1 MPPGVAGHC
10 QSITRSPRR
19 AREGIAARLDHS
31 SCSIAVARL
40 RPGCGRR
47 TMIRMADS
55 VIQGA
60 RESSHDPTLPP
71 APCRERMI
79 GSACPVHQAT
89 FTTAVRP
96 PLVKRMGNDGVRTVA
111 HAGRTEPIR
120 AMGATATAAA
130 APSSNPP
137 LVSSHGRKAW
147 LGDHRPRR
155 GSQPRTAFA
164 RVRAPASMMLRSSGA
179 DVRRT
184 RHYVAATIGKPTFFP
199 GGARIFVIPRP
210 PVVKKTA
217 CRDCRAPSATDVAVA
232 LDGSRGT
239 DRSAA
244 STRPC
249 PVARRCVATVMSRHL
264 RTPETLG

>member
-1 MPPGVAGHC
+1 
-10 QSITRSPRR
+10 
-19 AREGIAARLDHS
+19 
-31 SCSIAVARL
+31 
-40 RPGCGRR
+40 
-47 TMIRMADS
+47 MIRMANS

-60 RESSHDPTLPP
+60 RESSHVPTLPP

-79 GSACPVHQAT
+79 GSSCPVHQASPPGQSTSSVHQAT
-89 FTTAVRP
+89 FTTAIRS
-96 PLVKRMGNDGVRTVA
+96 PLMNRTGNDGVRTVA

-130 APSSNPP
+130 APSQNPP

-164 RVRAPASMMLRSSGA
+164 RVRAPASMMLRGSGA

-184 RHYVAATIGKPTFFP
+184 PHYVAATIGKPTFFP
-199 GGARIFVIPRP
+199 GGARIFVIRRP
-210 PVVKKTA
+210 PVVKKSA
-217 CRDCRAPSATDVAVA
+217 RRDCRAPSATNVAVA
-232 LDGSRGT
+232 LDGFRGT
-239 DRSAA
+239 VRSAA

-249 PVARRCVATVMSRHL
+249 PVALRCVATVMSRHL
-264 RTPETLG
+264 PSPETRR